1 MGFDLSDYETVE
13 DRLIRFWADHPTGR
27 IETTMMNYDGDSC
40 VFRCQVW
47 TEKFDFYETHG
58 VQLDMA
64 GTGMGMNPLP
74 SVATGY
80 AHETRSE
87 RGVNSTSFVENCETS
102 AIGRALANCGYAT
115 HGKRPSRTEME
126 KVARHEPV
134 TTQST
139 NERGDV
145 TTRTEYPKP
154 MQSTSLAS
162 PKQKGL
168 IRALAGGR
176 DLVGRDMI
184 LAMQLICDDDTLEMD
199 NLSVTQ
205 ASAVI
210 GAWKVG
216 G

>member
-13 DRLIRFWADHPTGR
+13 DRLIRFWADHNEGS
-27 IETTMMNYDGDSC
+27 IVTTMMNYDGDSC
-40 VFRCQVW
+40 VFRA
-47 TEKFDFYETHG
+47 EIRYDK
-58 VQLDMA
+58 LDEA
-64 GTGMGMNPLP
+64 ITT
-74 SVATGY
+74 SGY

-126 KVARHEPV
+126 KVARHEPTV
-134 TTQST
+134 SQST

-145 TTRTEYPKP
+145 TTRTQYPKP

-176 DLVGRDMI
+176 DLHARDMI

-199 NLSVTQ
+199 NMSVTQ

>member
-13 DRLIRFWADHPTGR
+13 DRLIRFWADHPDGR
-27 IETTMMNYDGDSC
+27 IVTTMMNYDGDSC
-40 VFRCQVW
+40 VFR
-47 TEKFDFYETHG
+47 TDIFYDHYAD
-58 VQLDMA
+58 L
-64 GTGMGMNPLP
+64 
-74 SVATGY
+74 ATASGY
-80 AHETRSE
+80 AHEVKSE
-87 RGVNSTSFVENCETS
+87 RGVNSTSFVENAETS
-102 AIGRALANCGYAT
+102 SIGRGLANCGYST

-126 KVARHEPV
+126 KVARHEPTV
-134 TTQST
+134 SQST

-145 TTRTEYPKP
+145 TVRTQYPKP

-176 DLVGRDMI
+176 DLHARDMI

-199 NLSVTQ
+199 NMSVTQ

>member
-13 DRLIRFWADHPTGR
+13 DRLIRFWADHNEGS
-27 IETTMMNYDGDSC
+27 IVTTMMNYDGDSC
-40 VFRCQVW
+40 VFRA
-47 TEKFDFYETHG
+47 EIRYDK
-58 VQLDMA
+58 LDEA
-64 GTGMGMNPLP
+64 ITT
-74 SVATGY
+74 SGY

-87 RGVNSTSFVENCETS
+87 RGVNLTSFVENCETS

-126 KVARHEPV
+126 KVNRHEPIV
-134 TTQST
+134 TQST

-145 TTRTEYPKP
+145 TVRTQYPKI
-154 MQSTSLAS
+154 MGSTDLATS
-162 PKQKGL
+162 KQKGL
-168 IRALAGGR
+168 IRALAAGR
-176 DLVGRDMI
+176 DLVARGMI
-184 LAMQLICDDDTLEMD
+184 EAMQEICQDPLLEMD
-199 NLSVTQ
+199 NLTMPQ

>member
-13 DRLIRFWADHPTGR
+13 DRLIRFWADHPDGR
-27 IETTMMNYDGDSC
+27 IVTTMMNYDGDSC
-40 VFRCQVW
+40 VFR
-47 TEKFDFYETHG
+47 TDIFYDHYSD
-58 VQLDMA
+58 L
-64 GTGMGMNPLP
+64 
-74 SVATGY
+74 ATASGY
-80 AHETRSE
+80 AHEVKSE
-87 RGVNSTSFVENCETS
+87 RGVNSTSFVENAETS
-102 AIGRALANCGYAT
+102 SIGRGLANCGYST

-126 KVARHEPV
+126 KVARHEPTV
-134 TTQST
+134 SQST

-176 DLVGRDMI
+176 DLVGRAMI
-184 LAMQLICDDDTLEMD
+184 VEMQTICQDDTLEMD
-199 NLSVTQ
+199 NMSVTQ

>member
-1 MGFDLSDYETVE
+1 MGFNLSDYETVE
-13 DRLIRFWADHPTGR
+13 DRLIRFWADHPDGR
-27 IETTMMNYDGDSC
+27 IVTTMMNYDGDSC
-40 VFRCQVW
+40 VFR
-47 TEKFDFYETHG
+47 TDIFYDHYSD
-58 VQLDMA
+58 L
-64 GTGMGMNPLP
+64 
-74 SVATGY
+74 ATASGY
-80 AHETRSE
+80 AHEVKSE
-87 RGVNSTSFVENCETS
+87 RGVNSTSFVENAETS
-102 AIGRALANCGYAT
+102 SIGRGLANCGYST

-126 KVARHEPV
+126 KVARHEPT

-145 TTRTEYPKP
+145 TVRTQYPKP

-176 DLVGRDMI
+176 DLVGRAMI
-184 LAMQLICDDDTLEMD
+184 VEMQLICQDDTLEMD
-199 NLSVTQ
+199 NMSVTQ

>member
-1 MGFDLSDYETVE
+1 MGFNLSDYETVE
-13 DRLIRFWADHPTGR
+13 DRLIRFWADHPDGR
-27 IETTMMNYDGDSC
+27 IVTTMMNYDGDSC
-40 VFRCQVW
+40 VFR
-47 TEKFDFYETHG
+47 TDIFYDHYSD
-58 VQLDMA
+58 L
-64 GTGMGMNPLP
+64 
-74 SVATGY
+74 ATASGY
-80 AHETRSE
+80 AHEVKSE
-87 RGVNSTSFVENCETS
+87 RGVNSTSFVENAETS
-102 AIGRALANCGYAT
+102 SIGRGLANCGYST

-126 KVARHEPV
+126 KVARHEP
-134 TTQST
+134 TTSQST

-145 TTRTEYPKP
+145 TVRTQYPTP

-176 DLVGRDMI
+176 DLHARDMI

-199 NLSVTQ
+199 NMSVTQ

>member
-1 MGFDLSDYETVE
+1 MGFDLSQYETVE
-13 DRLIRFWADHPTGR
+13 DRLIRFWADHPDGR
-27 IETTMMNYDGDSC
+27 IVTTMMNYDGDSC
-40 VFRCQVW
+40 VFR
-47 TEKFDFYETHG
+47 TDIFYDHYSD
-58 VQLDMA
+58 L
-64 GTGMGMNPLP
+64 
-74 SVATGY
+74 ATASGY
-80 AHETRSE
+80 AHEVKSE
-87 RGVNSTSFVENCETS
+87 RGVNSTSFVENAETS
-102 AIGRALANCGYAT
+102 SIGRGLANCGYST

-126 KVARHEPV
+126 KVARHEPTV
-134 TTQST
+134 SQST

-145 TTRTEYPKP
+145 TVRTQYPKP

-176 DLVGRDMI
+176 DLHARDMI

-199 NLSVTQ
+199 NMSVTQ